1 MKTSLTAPLLGAAL
15 ALVAIVS
22 GASAQPFSIARFV
35 IASGSG
41 ASGGGNFVLNGT
53 LGQHDAGPPSL
64 IGGGFSL
71 TGGFWFPAAVP
82 PPNLPVLFIERLG
95 GDVRVFW
102 PLSASGFVLDE
113 SSSIGG
119 AWSQVAFP
127 YDTNANDISITVPA
141 PADTRF
147 YRLRKP

>member
-1 MKTSLTAPLLGAAL
+1 MKTSLQASLVGITLTLL
-15 ALVAIVS
+15 VIVS

-35 IASGSG
+35 IAGGGG
-41 ASGGGNFVLNGT
+41 ASAGGTFALSGT

-71 TGGFWFPAAVP
+71 TGGFWSPAAVP

-95 GDVRVFW
+95 EDVRVFW
-102 PLSASGFVLDE
+102 SLSASGFVLDE

-141 PADTRF
+141 PSGSRF

>member
-1 MKTSLTAPLLGAAL
+1 MKTSLQASLVGAAL

-35 IASGSG
+35 IAGGGG
-41 ASGGGNFVLNGT
+41 ASAGGTFALNGT

-71 TGGFWFPAAVP
+71 TGGFWSPAIVP
-82 PPNLPVLFIERLG
+82 PSELPVLSIERLG
-95 GDVRVFW
+95 EDVRVFW
-102 PLSASGFVLDE
+102 PLSAIGFVLVE
-113 SSSIGG
+113 CSTISGV
-119 AWSQVAFP
+119 WSPVAFP
-127 YDTNANDISITVPA
+127 YDTNAADISISIPA
-141 PADTRF
+141 PTGSRF